1 MSPCNG
7 YHKYSFNHYQLCVHV
22 CAIENIWL
30 IFRSDSEFSKL
41 IIFLNYDIKYK
52 VNTHT
57 YMHVVLSVISF
68 CTIFPFNILQFYTCE
83 HATYISL
90 YKYIVFSMRIIALS
104 WYNFLLMDKY
114 SGIFLPKLF
123 KYSNWVEEIA
133 EWLWSFLHE
142 HKALCLNH
150 KDTCKKLGWF
160 MKQPVDPK
168 LHVSHRRRG
177 GFYWLPDHL

>member
-1 MSPCNG
+1 MQP
-7 YHKYSFNHYQLCVHV
+7 
-22 CAIENIWL
+22 
-30 IFRSDSEFSKL
+30 IF
-41 IIFLNYDIKYK
+41 
-52 VNTHT
+52 
-57 YMHVVLSVISF
+57 
-68 CTIFPFNILQFYTCE
+68 
-83 HATYISL
+83 ISL
-90 YKYIVFSMRIIALS
+90 YKYTVFSMRIIALS

-142 HKALCLNH
+142 HKALWLNH

-168 LHVSHRRRG
+168 LHVSYKRRVDFTG
-177 GFYWLPDHL
+177 CQTTSSSVGNLSQGNPGESGKVWHLPSSRLCTPSPAHMFLYITPIPCNLTYTNKIKS